1 MDGWRRVEKPVK
13 ELLQQSK
20 WEMMW
25 ACTVAVEG
33 ERDRS
38 IWLDSDAVTEIGD
51 GRRNM
56 SGEELSSGQVGT
68 EV

>member
-1 MDGWRRVEKPVK
+1 MGLYCRD
-13 ELLQQSK
+13 Q
-20 WEMMW
+20 
-25 ACTVAVEG
+25 EG

-38 IWLDSDAVTEIGD
+38 IWVDGDVVTEIDD